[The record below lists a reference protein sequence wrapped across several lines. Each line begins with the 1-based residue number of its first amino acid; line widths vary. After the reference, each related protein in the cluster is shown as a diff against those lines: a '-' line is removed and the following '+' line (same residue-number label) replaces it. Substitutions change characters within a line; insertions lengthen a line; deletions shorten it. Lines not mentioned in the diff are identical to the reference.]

1 MENIKNIKY
10 LLRDINIVRKKFEER
25 EKNEDNFN
33 MFTILRKESD
43 EVYLHSR
50 FLSALLDPNGPHR
63 LGTMF
68 LDSFRKRLD
77 SQFIYNEKSL
87 EVYPNNQNRSEY
99 KEIDICFI
107 DRVAKKAVMIENKIY
122 HEDTNHEDK
131 GQLENY
137 YARLIEE
144 DKIPEGGIEVYYLTL
159 DGHEPSED
167 SVKLSGKYP
176 KLQNKVKCITY
187 SVEILEWLRDIVKE
201 CYNKPSL
208 RESIIQYIKIVEN
221 MTNNDTSIEEI
232 KEIKNLIGMN
242 EDNLMS
248 AKLLIDNFDH
258 VKWHT
263 IYDFYNELELE
274 FKNRGFEIIQKPTED
289 DITNLVHGG
298 PIKRKVDLIFA
309 VRKVEI
315 PIWIR
320 ADFTDWLYWGVCNDK
335 EGTVKVSKEISSKIK
350 SFVSVNNE
358 FTQEN
363 IWLCW
368 KYFGESDNEKIYFP
382 DFSEEGTFRLIS
394 PQYRKMMIM
403 RIVNE
408 IEVFI
413 DEILKQ

>member
-1 MENIKNIKY
+1 MEYIKNIKH
-10 LLRDINIVRKKFEER
+10 LLMDINIVRKKFEEI
-25 EKNEDNFN
+25 ENNEDNFN
-33 MFTILRKESD
+33 VFTILRKKSD

-63 LGTMF
+63 LGTIFLNSF
-68 LDSFRKRLD
+68 LDRIESIFEYGK
-77 SQFIYNEKSL
+77 KSL

-107 DRVAKKAVMIENKIY
+107 DRVENKIY

-137 YARLIEE
+137 YGRLIEE
-144 DKIPEGGIEVYYLTL
+144 DKIPEDGIEVYYLTL

-176 KLQNKVKCITY
+176 KLQNKVKCISY
-187 SVEILEWLRDIVKE
+187 SVEILEWLRTIVKE

-208 RESIIQYIKIVEN
+208 RESIIQYIKIVED
-221 MTNNDTSIEEI
+221 MTNNNISIDER
-232 KEIKNLIGMN
+232 KEITSLIGMS

-263 IYDFYNELELE
+263 TYDFCIELESELR
-274 FKNRGFEIIQKPTED
+274 NRGFEILHKPVKDE
-289 DITNLVHGG
+289 ITNLVHGG
-298 PIKRKVDLIFA
+298 PIKRKVDLVFT
-309 VRKVEI
+309 VRKEEI
-315 PIWIR
+315 PVWIR
-320 ADFTDWLYWGVCNDK
+320 ADFADWLYCGVCNDK
-335 EGTVKVSKEISSKIK
+335 EETAKVSEEISSKIK
-350 SFVSVNNE
+350 SFVSDNND
-358 FTQEN
+358 FTQDD

-394 PQYRKMMIM
+394 PQYRNMMIK
-403 RIVNE
+403 RLVNE
-408 IEVFI
+408 IEAFI
-413 DEILKQ
+413 NEVLKY

>member
-1 MENIKNIKY
+1 MEEIKNIKY

-33 MFTILRKESD
+33 MFAILRKESD

-50 FLSALLDPNGPHR
+50 FLSALLDPSGPHR
-63 LGTMF
+63 LGTVF
-68 LDSFRKRLD
+68 LDSFIKKLESKFKYD
-77 SQFIYNEKSL
+77 GKSL
-87 EVYPNNQNRSEY
+87 EVYPNNLNRSEY

-107 DRVAKKAVMIENKIY
+107 DRVTKKAVMVENKIY

-137 YARLIEE
+137 YGRLIEE
-144 DKIPEGGIEVYYLTL
+144 DKIPEDGIEVYYLTL

-176 KLQNKVKCITY
+176 KLQDKVKCISY
-187 SVEILEWLRDIVKE
+187 SVEILEWLQDIVKE

-221 MTNNDTSIEEI
+221 MTNNNTSEDEI
-232 KEIKNLIGMN
+232 KEITNHIGMN

-248 AKLLIDNFDH
+248 AKLLIDNFIH
-258 VKWHT
+258 IKWHT
-263 IYDFYNELELE
+263 IYDFYIELETELQY
-274 FKNRGFEIIQKPTED
+274 RGFEILHRPEEK
-289 DITNLVHGG
+289 DITNLVYGG
-298 PIKRKVDLIFA
+298 PIKRKVDLELT
-309 VRKVEI
+309 VKKGNV
-315 PIWIR
+315 PVWIS
-320 ADFTDWLYWGVCNDK
+320 AEFTDWLYWGVCNDK
-335 EGTVKVSKEISSKIK
+335 EGEIKVSKEISSKIR
-350 SFVSVNNE
+350 SFIADNKA

-368 KYFGESDNEKIYFP
+368 KNFGDNDEERICLS

-394 PQYRKMMIM
+394 PQYRKMVIQ
-403 RIVNE
+403 RLVNE
-408 IEVFI
+408 VEAFINEV
-413 DEILKQ
+413 LKY

>member
-63 LGTMF
+63 LGTIFLNSF
-68 LDSFRKRLD
+68 LDRIESDFEYD
-77 SQFIYNEKSL
+77 EKSL
-87 EVYPNNQNRSEY
+87 EVYPNNLNRSEY

-107 DRVAKKAVMIENKIY
+107 DRITKKAVMVENKIY

-137 YARLIEE
+137 YGRLIEE
-144 DKIPEGGIEVYYLTL
+144 DKIPEDGIEVYYLTL
-159 DGHEPSED
+159 DGHKPSED

-176 KLQNKVKCITY
+176 KLQEIVKCISY
-187 SVEILEWLRDIVKE
+187 SVEVLEWLRTIVKE

-221 MTNNDTSIEEI
+221 MTNNDISIDER
-232 KEIKNLIGMN
+232 KEITSLIGMN
-242 EDNLMS
+242 EDNLLS
-248 AKLLIDNFDH
+248 AKLLIDNFNH

-263 IYDFYNELELE
+263 TNDFCNELESELR
-274 FKNRGFEIIQKPTED
+274 NRGIVILHKPVED

-298 PIKRKVDLIFA
+298 PIKRKVNMAYVIEKENF
-309 VRKVEI
+309 
-315 PIWIR
+315 PIWIN
-320 ADFTDWLYWGVCNDK
+320 ADFDEWIYWGICNDK
-335 EGTVKVSKEISSKIK
+335 EEEIKVPKGILPKIK
-350 SFVSVNNE
+350 QFASDNSDFE
-358 FTQEN
+358 KEE
-363 IWLCW
+363 IWICW
-368 KYFGESDNEKIYFP
+368 KYLGDNENDRICLS
-382 DFSEEGTFRLIS
+382 DFSCNGTFRLIS
-394 PQYRKMMIM
+394 PQYRKMMIQCL
-403 RIVNE
+403 VNE

-413 DEILKQ
+413 NEVLKY

>member
-1 MENIKNIKY
+1 MEDIKNIKY

-50 FLSALLDPNGPHR
+50 FLSALLDPNGPHK
-63 LGTMF
+63 LGTIFVKSF
-68 LDSFRKRLD
+68 LDRIESDFEYD
-77 SQFIYNEKSL
+77 EKSL

-107 DRVAKKAVMIENKIY
+107 DRVAKKAVMVENKIY

-137 YARLIEE
+137 YGRLIEE
-144 DKIPEGGIEVYYLTL
+144 DKIPEDGIEVYYLTL

-176 KLQNKVKCITY
+176 NLQDKVKCISY
-187 SVEILEWLRDIVKE
+187 FVEILEWLRTIVKE

-221 MTNNDTSIEEI
+221 MTNNDISIDER
-232 KEIKNLIGMN
+232 KEITSLIGMN

-248 AKLLIDNFDH
+248 AKLLIDNFNH

-263 IYDFYNELELE
+263 TYDFCNELESELR
-274 FKNRGFEIIQKPTED
+274 NRGFEILHKPVED

-298 PIKRKVDLIFA
+298 PIKRKVDLVFT
-309 VRKVEI
+309 VRKGEI
-315 PIWIR
+315 PVWIR

-335 EGTVKVSKEISSKIK
+335 EEEIKVSKEISSKIK
-350 SFVSVNNE
+350 SFVSDNKE
-358 FTQEN
+358 FTQED

-368 KYFGESDNEKIYFP
+368 KYFGDSDEERIYFP
-382 DFSEEGTFRLIS
+382 DFTEEGTFRLIS
-394 PQYRKMMIM
+394 PQYRKGMIL
-403 RIVNE
+403 RLVNE

-413 DEILKQ
+413 NEVLKY

>member
-1 MENIKNIKY
+1 MEDIKNIQY

-50 FLSALLDPNGPHR
+50 FLSALLDPNGPHK
-63 LGTMF
+63 LGKLFLNSF
-68 LDSFRKRLD
+68 LDRIGSDFD
-77 SQFIYNEKSL
+77 YDEKSL

-107 DRVAKKAVMIENKIY
+107 DRVAKNAVMIENKIY

-137 YARLIEE
+137 YGRLIEE
-144 DKIPEGGIEVYYLTL
+144 DKIPEDRIEVYYLTL

-176 KLQNKVKCITY
+176 ELQDKVKCISY
-187 SVEILEWLRDIVKE
+187 SVEILEWLRSIVKE

-221 MTNNDTSIEEI
+221 MTNNDISIDER
-232 KEIKNLIGMN
+232 KEITSLIGMN
-242 EDNLMS
+242 EDNLLS
-248 AKLLIDNFDH
+248 AKLLIDNFNH

-263 IYDFYNELELE
+263 IYDFYIELETELQY
-274 FKNRGFEIIQKPTED
+274 RGFEILHKPEEK

-298 PIKRKVDLIFA
+298 PKKRKVDLELTA
-309 VRKVEI
+309 RKKNV
-315 PIWIR
+315 PVWIS
-320 ADFTDWLYWGVCNDK
+320 AEFTDWLFWGVCNDK
-335 EGTVKVSKEISSKIK
+335 ILSKEISSKIK
-350 SFVSVNNE
+350 SFMAENKV
-358 FTQEN
+358 FTQED

-368 KYFGESDNEKIYFP
+368 KYFGDSDEERIYFP
-382 DFSEEGTFRLIS
+382 DFTEEGTFRLIS
-394 PQYRKMMIM
+394 PQYRKGMIL
-403 RIVNE
+403 RLVNE

-413 DEILKQ
+413 NEVLKY

>member
-1 MENIKNIKY
+1 MEYIKNIKH
-10 LLRDINIVRKKFEER
+10 LLMDINIVRKKFEEI
-25 EKNEDNFN
+25 ENNEDNFN
-33 MFTILRKESD
+33 VFTILRKKSD

-63 LGTMF
+63 LGTIFLNSF
-68 LDSFRKRLD
+68 LDRIESIFEYGK
-77 SQFIYNEKSL
+77 KSL

-107 DRVAKKAVMIENKIY
+107 DRVVKKAAIIENKIY

-137 YARLIEE
+137 YGRLIEE
-144 DKIPEGGIEVYYLTL
+144 DKIPEDGIEVYL

-176 KLQNKVKCITY
+176 KLQNKVKCISY
-187 SVEILEWLRDIVKE
+187 SVEILEWLRTIVKE

-208 RESIIQYIKIVEN
+208 RESIIQYIKIVED
-221 MTNNDTSIEEI
+221 MTNNNISIDER
-232 KEIKNLIGMN
+232 KEITSLIGMS

-248 AKLLIDNFDH
+248 AKLLIDNFNH

-263 IYDFYNELELE
+263 TYDFCIELESELR
-274 FKNRGFEIIQKPTED
+274 NRGFEILHKPVKDE
-289 DITNLVHGG
+289 ITNLVHGG
-298 PIKRKVDLIFA
+298 PIKRKVDLVFT
-309 VRKVEI
+309 VRKEEI
-315 PIWIR
+315 PVWIR
-320 ADFTDWLYWGVCNDK
+320 ADFADWLYCGVCNDK
-335 EGTVKVSKEISSKIK
+335 EETAKVSEEISSKIK
-350 SFVSVNNE
+350 SFVSDNND
-358 FTQEN
+358 FTQDD

-394 PQYRKMMIM
+394 PQYRNMMIK
-403 RIVNE
+403 RLVNE
-408 IEVFI
+408 IEAFI
-413 DEILKQ
+413 NEVLKY

>member
-1 MENIKNIKY
+1 MEDIKNIKY

-63 LGTMF
+63 LGTVF
-68 LDSFRKRLD
+68 LDLFLKRLD
-77 SQFIYNEKSL
+77 SKFVYDEKSL
-87 EVYPNNQNRSEY
+87 EVYPNNLNRSEY

-107 DRVAKKAVMIENKIY
+107 DRVAKKAVMVENKIY

-137 YARLIEE
+137 YGRLIEE
-144 DKIPEGGIEVYYLTL
+144 DKIPEDGIEVYYLTL

-176 KLQNKVKCITY
+176 NLQDKVKCISY
-187 SVEILEWLRDIVKE
+187 SVEILEWLRTIVKE

-221 MTNNDTSIEEI
+221 MTNNDISIDER
-232 KEIKNLIGMN
+232 KEITSLIGMN

-248 AKLLIDNFDH
+248 AKLLIDNFNH

-263 IYDFYNELELE
+263 TYDFCNE
-274 FKNRGFEIIQKPTED
+274 
-289 DITNLVHGG
+289 
-298 PIKRKVDLIFA
+298 
-309 VRKVEI
+309 
-315 PIWIR
+315 
-320 ADFTDWLYWGVCNDK
+320 
-335 EGTVKVSKEISSKIK
+335 
-350 SFVSVNNE
+350 
-358 FTQEN
+358 
-363 IWLCW
+363 
-368 KYFGESDNEKIYFP
+368 
-382 DFSEEGTFRLIS
+382 
-394 PQYRKMMIM
+394 
-403 RIVNE
+403 
-408 IEVFI
+408 
-413 DEILKQ
+413 

>member
-1 MENIKNIKY
+1 MEDIKNIKY

-77 SQFIYNEKSL
+77 SQFTYDEKSL

-137 YARLIEE
+137 YGRLIEE
-144 DKIPEGGIEVYYLTL
+144 DKIPEDGIEVYYLTL

-176 KLQNKVKCITY
+176 KLQEKVKCISY
-187 SVEILEWLRDIVKE
+187 SVEVLEWLRTIVKE

-221 MTNNDTSIEEI
+221 MTNNDTSIEER

-263 IYDFYNELELE
+263 IYEFCSELESELR
-274 FKNRGFEIIQKPTED
+274 NRGFEILNKPVED
-289 DITNLVHGG
+289 EITNLVHGG
-298 PIKRKVDLIFA
+298 PIKRKVDLIFT
-309 VRKVEI
+309 VRKGDI
-315 PIWIR
+315 PVWIR
-320 ADFTDWLYWGVCNDK
+320 ADFDDWIYWGVCNDK
-335 EGTVKVSKEISSKIK
+335 EEDIKVPKALLPKIK
-350 SFVSVNNE
+350 QYTSDDSDFENE
-358 FTQEN
+358 DVW
-363 IWLCW
+363 ICW
-368 KYFGESDNEKIYFP
+368 KFLGDNDNERICLSN
-382 DFSEEGTFRLIS
+382 FSYNGTFRLIS

-403 RIVNE
+403 RLVNE

-413 DEILKQ
+413 DEVLKY

>member
-1 MENIKNIKY
+1 MEDIKNIKY
-10 LLRDINIVRKKFEER
+10 LLRDINIVRKKYEER

-50 FLSALLDPNGPHR
+50 FLSALLDPNGPHK
-63 LGTMF
+63 LGKLF
-68 LDSFRKRLD
+68 LNSFLNRIGSD
-77 SQFIYNEKSL
+77 FDYDEKSL

-107 DRVAKKAVMIENKIY
+107 DRVAKNAVMIENKIY

-137 YARLIEE
+137 YGRLIEE
-144 DKIPEGGIEVYYLTL
+144 DKIPEDRIEVYYLTL

-176 KLQNKVKCITY
+176 ELQDKVKCISY
-187 SVEILEWLRDIVKE
+187 SVEILEWLRSIVKE

-208 RESIIQYIKIVEN
+208 RESIIQYIKIVEY
-221 MTNNDTSIEEI
+221 MTKNDISIDER
-232 KEIKNLIGMN
+232 KEITSLIGMN

-248 AKLLIDNFDH
+248 AKLLIDNFNH

-263 IYDFYNELELE
+263 IYDFYIELETELQY
-274 FKNRGFEIIQKPTED
+274 RGFEILHKPEEK

-298 PIKRKVDLIFA
+298 PKKRKVDLELTA
-309 VRKVEI
+309 RKKNV
-315 PIWIR
+315 PVWIS
-320 ADFTDWLYWGVCNDK
+320 AEFTDWLFWGVCNDK
-335 EGTVKVSKEISSKIK
+335 ILSKEISSRIK
-350 SFVSVNNE
+350 SFMTENKV
-358 FTQEN
+358 FTQED

-368 KYFGESDNEKIYFP
+368 KYFGDSDEERIYFP
-382 DFSEEGTFRLIS
+382 DFTEEGTFRLIS
-394 PQYRKMMIM
+394 PQYRKGMIL
-403 RIVNE
+403 RLVNE

-413 DEILKQ
+413 NEVLKN

>member
-1 MENIKNIKY
+1 MEDIKNIKY
-10 LLRDINIVRKKFEER
+10 LLRDINIVRKKYEER

-50 FLSALLDPNGPHR
+50 FLSALLDPNGPHK
-63 LGTMF
+63 LGKLF
-68 LDSFRKRLD
+68 LNSFLNRIGSD
-77 SQFIYNEKSL
+77 FDYDEKSL

-107 DRVAKKAVMIENKIY
+107 DRVAKNAVMIENKIY

-137 YARLIEE
+137 YGRLIEE
-144 DKIPEGGIEVYYLTL
+144 DKIPEDRIEVYYLTL

-176 KLQNKVKCITY
+176 ELQDKVKCISY
-187 SVEILEWLRDIVKE
+187 SVEILEWLRSIVKE

-208 RESIIQYIKIVEN
+208 RESIIQYIKIVEY
-221 MTNNDTSIEEI
+221 MTNNDISIDER
-232 KEIKNLIGMN
+232 KEITSLIGMN

-248 AKLLIDNFDH
+248 AKLLIDNFNH

-263 IYDFYNELELE
+263 IYDFYIELETELQY
-274 FKNRGFEIIQKPTED
+274 RGFEILHKPEEK

-298 PIKRKVDLIFA
+298 PKKRKVDLELTA
-309 VRKVEI
+309 RKKNV
-315 PIWIR
+315 PVWIS
-320 ADFTDWLYWGVCNDK
+320 AEFTDWLFWGVCNDK
-335 EGTVKVSKEISSKIK
+335 ILSKEISSRIK
-350 SFVSVNNE
+350 SFMTENKV
-358 FTQEN
+358 FTQED

-368 KYFGESDNEKIYFP
+368 KYFGDSDEERIYFP
-382 DFSEEGTFRLIS
+382 DFTEEGTFRLIS
-394 PQYRKMMIM
+394 PQYRKGMIL
-403 RIVNE
+403 RLVNE

-413 DEILKQ
+413 NEVLKN

>member
-63 LGTMF
+63 LGTIF
-68 LDSFRKRLD
+68 LNSLLD
-77 SQFIYNEKSL
+77 RIESDFEYDEKSL

-107 DRVAKKAVMIENKIY
+107 DRVAKKAVMVENKIY

-137 YARLIEE
+137 YGRLIEE
-144 DKIPEGGIEVYYLTL
+144 DKIPEDGIEVYYLTL

-176 KLQNKVKCITY
+176 KLQDKVKCISY
-187 SVEILEWLRDIVKE
+187 SVEILEWLRTIVKE

-221 MTNNDTSIEEI
+221 MTNNNTSEDEI
-232 KEIKNLIGMN
+232 KEITSLIGMN

-248 AKLLIDNFDH
+248 AKLLIDNFVH
-258 VKWHT
+258 VRKQT
-263 IYDFYNELELE
+263 ILDFCIELEYELH
-274 FKNRGFEIIQKPTED
+274 RRDFEIIDKPEED
-289 DITNLVHGG
+289 EISNLASNR
-298 PIKRKVDLIFA
+298 PIKRKVDLVFTI
-309 VRKVEI
+309 RKGEI
-315 PIWIR
+315 PVCIR
-320 ADFTDWLYWGVCNDK
+320 ADFDEWIYWGICNDK
-335 EGTVKVSKEISSKIK
+335 EEEIKVPKALLPHIK
-350 SFVSVNNE
+350 QFVS
-358 FTQEN
+358 EN
-363 IWLCW
+363 SDFEKEEIWICW
-368 KYFGESDNEKIYFP
+368 KFLGDNENDRICLS
-382 DFSEEGTFRLIS
+382 DFSFNGTFRLIS
-394 PQYRKMMIM
+394 PQYRKMMIQ
-403 RIVNE
+403 RLVNE
-408 IEVFI
+408 IEAFI
-413 DEILKQ
+413 NEVLKY

>member
-1 MENIKNIKY
+1 MEEIKNIKY

-33 MFTILRKESD
+33 MFAILRKESD

-50 FLSALLDPNGPHR
+50 FLSALLDPSGPHR
-63 LGTMF
+63 LGTVF
-68 LDSFRKRLD
+68 LDSFIKKLESKFKYD
-77 SQFIYNEKSL
+77 GKSL
-87 EVYPNNQNRSEY
+87 EVYPNNLNRSEY

-107 DRVAKKAVMIENKIY
+107 DRVTKKAVMVENKIY

-137 YARLIEE
+137 YGRLIEE
-144 DKIPEGGIEVYYLTL
+144 DKIPEDGIEVYYLTL

-176 KLQNKVKCITY
+176 KLQDKVKCISY
-187 SVEILEWLRDIVKE
+187 SVEILEWPQDIVKE

-221 MTNNDTSIEEI
+221 MTNNNTSEDEI
-232 KEIKNLIGMN
+232 KEITNHIGMN

-248 AKLLIDNFDH
+248 AKLLIDNFIH
-258 VKWHT
+258 IKWHT
-263 IYDFYNELELE
+263 IYDFYIELETELQY
-274 FKNRGFEIIQKPTED
+274 RGFEILHRPEEK
-289 DITNLVHGG
+289 DITNLVYGG
-298 PIKRKVDLIFA
+298 PIKRKVDLELT
-309 VRKVEI
+309 VKKGNV
-315 PIWIR
+315 PVWIS
-320 ADFTDWLYWGVCNDK
+320 AEFTDWLYWGVCNDK
-335 EGTVKVSKEISSKIK
+335 EGKIKVSKEISSKIR
-350 SFVSVNNE
+350 SFIADNKA

-368 KYFGESDNEKIYFP
+368 KNFGDNDEERICLS

-394 PQYRKMMIM
+394 PQYRKMVIQ
-403 RIVNE
+403 RLVNE
-408 IEVFI
+408 VEAFINEV
-413 DEILKQ
+413 LKY

>member
-1 MENIKNIKY
+1 MEEIKNIKY

-33 MFTILRKESD
+33 MFAILRKESD

-50 FLSALLDPNGPHR
+50 FLSALLDPSGPHR
-63 LGTMF
+63 LGTVF
-68 LDSFRKRLD
+68 LDSFIKKLESKFKYD
-77 SQFIYNEKSL
+77 GKSL
-87 EVYPNNQNRSEY
+87 EVYPNNLNRSEY

-107 DRVAKKAVMIENKIY
+107 DRVTKKAVMVENKIY

-137 YARLIEE
+137 YGRLIEE
-144 DKIPEGGIEVYYLTL
+144 DKIPEDGIEVYYLTL

-176 KLQNKVKCITY
+176 KLQDKVKCISY
-187 SVEILEWLRDIVKE
+187 SVEILEWLQDIVKE

-221 MTNNDTSIEEI
+221 MTNNNTSEDEI
-232 KEIKNLIGMN
+232 KEITNHIGMN

-248 AKLLIDNFDH
+248 AKLLIDNFIH
-258 VKWHT
+258 IKWHT
-263 IYDFYNELELE
+263 IYDFYIELETELQY
-274 FKNRGFEIIQKPTED
+274 RGFEILHRPEEK
-289 DITNLVHGG
+289 DITNLVYGG
-298 PIKRKVDLIFA
+298 PIKRKVDLELT
-309 VRKVEI
+309 VKKGNV
-315 PIWIR
+315 PVWIS
-320 ADFTDWLYWGVCNDK
+320 AEFTDWLYWGVCNDK
-335 EGTVKVSKEISSKIK
+335 EGKIKVSKEISSKIR
-350 SFVSVNNE
+350 SFIADNKA

-368 KYFGESDNEKIYFP
+368 KNFGDNDEERICLS

-394 PQYRKMMIM
+394 PQYRKMVIQ
-403 RIVNE
+403 RLVNE
-408 IEVFI
+408 VEAFINEV
-413 DEILKQ
+413 LKY